1 MALRDCTPSVLR
13 SLHWAL
19 SASEDGKRQS
29 LLRPLV
35 HEEFG
40 QCTLLTLPKSEGP
53 EETTTGRTKPQPK
66 KARIQKSQIRLQSA
80 KGLQSPLH
88 WICAHDVLETGTGE
102 CLGGWPSRCNG
113 ERTTRSAGLAR
124 SLARQWPEALLLRDT
139 QGLWPL
145 SYFETHF
152 CEDCL
157 PHSPQREL
165 LVSLLQSLRAWAA
178 QDPEALLVALDPQ
191 ALRSLAS
198 ALTRVEAEA
207 EASGERAASQAWRSL
222 WELTGEAAHRGRRC
236 AALEAT
242 ELRQDAELWRQRGE
256 VGAQRD
262 QRRRVS
268 AWTRSAASMERLAEL
283 HAELGRLPDGRV
295 VAETARPSVAVVA
308 SPELPEEESRAESGA
323 DAEGPQ
329 GLIASLRRHRIGCP
343 SPSGGFLRSALG
355 AAVERLAVDLYE
367 MESHFVYE
375 LLQNA
380 DDNGYAEDTSPWLKM
395 ELHQDENQNYFF
407 FSALWQQG
415 GSTAT
420 TADKLR
426 TLLQLGGAS
435 FYDAEGYFVKTPMVS
450 LVAVGGLPLSI
461 SGSSLQL
468 RLGELRV
475 PVPLESIRSGLK
487 SQMGMTAM
495 FSYLNRRGLEPEEMW
510 DVVQKLGHFS
520 VGHTAHLSFVLAG
533 HSCAVENEFNSQR
546 DVVHL
551 GRLTVARTRSQ
562 KDPPLVVQ
570 RPELLPVFQSL
581 QKLTASIDDD
591 GKETEY
597 RALLWQIA
605 VNNELGLTAKDVRA
619 LCDVNASSKMG
630 RENVTGHK
638 GIGWKSC
645 FQVSDCPHMLSGSF
659 TFKFDVKKL
668 GKMGYVTPTW
678 VHEEEL
684 HQLPPEVWEAYDAGY
699 TVTYLPL
706 RPGTEEGVELALA
719 DLEEHLP
726 CLLFLRRLQR
736 LEFRFPPS
744 TPRSPTCDDRRT
756 SLDARWVSFSLE
768 VHGPGR
774 KAVRASRAGGDS
786 WRTFLLHHH
795 QVSWEQKDMCLTLAF
810 PIAEDGEQ
818 LMPQALYCL
827 LPVRNLG
834 FAFCIDGPFELIAS
848 RGDLHEGSWR
858 NQVLC
863 EALPHAFANALEMH
877 PSLAPHA
884 LAFLGHAE
892 PSPFWQ
898 AVHARL
904 LEQMHGT
911 ACVPLEDGGLD
922 LPENCLLRPGGGL
935 ALGASRLV
943 PAELLLRS
951 CGKRWAR
958 ATTSALGLEEI
969 GLEHW
974 LQILRFRDSD
984 WPKGLC
990 GSWLSGEGDLEPF
1003 RTLFGYLG
1011 ELLAVA
1017 EDPSEVLQL
1026 LWDLELLPVES
1037 QEGLRLFRPRDRV
1050 CSRRGRT
1057 GPAWAWQRLEG
1068 QIRVLSESLTHLDG
1082 PAGTFLHVA
1091 LEPLEEA
1098 QLKERL
1104 LARLAQPEGPP
1115 EVQWAALAVL
1125 QSLFLETPWEKVN
1138 QVLWLPSLG
1147 EPRLFPAHRL
1157 VMASFLGCA
1166 LDGDRAVA
1174 AAASAAAS
1182 GTVNGRVASSCAAGL
1197 PLQARFVDPEYLSYG
1212 DAISWESFLE
1222 VLGVR
1227 PLYPI
1232 RSELPCFDPP
1242 AKAPAVSS
1250 TALPQVESAS
1260 KSAKI
1265 WAQRKLEG
1273 LQQSPL
1279 GEASTPIYRAE
1290 ERKKLIMVPYQRLQA
1305 KQLVAQLVSAEWW
1318 RRLCPQSFDYLLKR
1332 LKEVDSSW
1340 LRSTA
1345 CGTPPRPLAEYLIQ
1359 GSELAQLCGP
1369 FLPVAALPET
1379 RSREVRQCLS
1389 QLGLLGDVTPKN
1401 LLRCLEA
1408 IAQNCQDV
1416 ALYVAL
1422 YQRLALY
1429 DLEEHLPALSQ
1440 LIFVPGH
1447 GILTSEK
1454 CAWRDSPLMQ
1464 LAEVPA
1470 LSAHYERHGP
1480 RMEAYFL
1487 RLVKLHFSFS
1497 PPHLLHALR
1506 RLVERVNS
1514 GDSAVPGQTGLD
1526 GLLETATGIY
1536 SQLAIYLK
1544 DHQSEATFVLRSFRN
1559 ERLVLLRPTSNG
1571 LPKRLMAEEC
1581 WWQVGAELAEVE
1593 SVQKLALCRF
1603 YSSDLQPFFLAIGV
1617 HEAISRAA
1625 LRKLLQRPA
1634 ELTMSKWSGLDVS
1647 EIEDLGL
1654 LQTSSHFRPPD
1665 WHAPDASPEPSEEEP
1680 PGTSASPPFQP
1691 PRRSDPHVPAMR
1703 TREELER
1710 LQREEEERSH
1720 AQRSSRPNAR
1730 VLRGLGSGGQAGC
1743 RGSVDAGPVD
1753 AGSAAAAEPEE
1764 GEGEDNEGLEEL
1776 QRRLQELQLESR
1788 RQQQESFELRSRWAQ
1803 AEDDAERYMKILR
1816 EFWAADESLRT
1827 LG

>member
-256 VGAQRD
+256 EARLRLDALRRLHGEPCRTGARAGPGA
-262 QRRRVS
+262 RAVPWAERRV
-268 AWTRSAASMERLAEL
+268 AYEERLAEL

-407 FSALWQQG
+407 FS
-415 GSTAT
+415 
-420 TADKLR
+420 
-426 TLLQLGGAS
+426 
-435 FYDAEGYFVKTPMVS
+435 
-450 LVAVGGLPLSI
+450 
-461 SGSSLQL
+461 
-468 RLGELRV
+468 
-475 PVPLESIRSGLK
+475 
-487 SQMGMTAM
+487 
-495 FSYLNRRGLEPEEMW
+495 
-510 DVVQKLGHFS
+510 
-520 VGHTAHLSFVLAG
+520 
-533 HSCAVENEFNSQR
+533 
-546 DVVHL
+546 
-551 GRLTVARTRSQ
+551 
-562 KDPPLVVQ
+562 
-570 RPELLPVFQSL
+570 
-581 QKLTASIDDD
+581 
-591 GKETEY
+591 
-597 RALLWQIA
+597 

-1617 HEAISRAA
+1617 HEALWI
-1625 LRKLLQRPA
+1625 QG
-1634 ELTMSKWSGLDVS
+1634 E
-1647 EIEDLGL
+1647 
-1654 LQTSSHFRPPD
+1654 
-1665 WHAPDASPEPSEEEP
+1665 
-1680 PGTSASPPFQP
+1680 
-1691 PRRSDPHVPAMR
+1691 
-1703 TREELER
+1703 
-1710 LQREEEERSH
+1710 
-1720 AQRSSRPNAR
+1720 
-1730 VLRGLGSGGQAGC
+1730 AG
-1743 RGSVDAGPVD
+1743 
-1753 AGSAAAAEPEE
+1753 
-1764 GEGEDNEGLEEL
+1764 
-1776 QRRLQELQLESR
+1776 
-1788 RQQQESFELRSRWAQ
+1788 
-1803 AEDDAERYMKILR
+1803 
-1816 EFWAADESLRT
+1816 
-1827 LG
+1827 